1 MSDISIYLPVP
12 VFVVIGF
19 ALWAV
24 FLVLLVGLAR
34 VGQVLSGKRKPNEF
48 PAGERHGGDM
58 YWRMNRA
65 HLNTVENLPIVAA
78 IIYGGVLMDV
88 QGEMFNQVCLII
100 LGARVVQSLIHIAS
114 GSVIAVN
121 LRFAAYLA
129 QIVCLIQ
136 LVVLYVK

>member
-12 VFVVIGF
+12 VFAVIGF

-34 VGQVLSGKRKPNEF
+34 VGLVLSGKRKPNEF
-48 PAGERHGGDM
+48 PSGERHGGDM

-114 GSVIAVN
+114 GSAIAVN
-121 LRFAAYLA
+121 LRFAAYLV
-129 QIVCLIQ
+129 QIVCLVQ
-136 LVVLYVK
+136 LVILYVK